1 LDDLD
6 FTGWARDLADAV
18 PTSSRPT
25 RSAIAT
31 IQTRSSALDIAVGA
45 AAELPDT
52 AVGRFTRQ
60 YADPMIRADVV
71 VAVPEGTSLPSG
83 LTDELVRILGAQG
96 WDAAS
101 VDPNPLPSARE
112 MFAIREAWKVFS

>member
-1 LDDLD
+1 
-6 FTGWARDLADAV
+6 
-18 PTSSRPT
+18 
-25 RSAIAT
+25 
-31 IQTRSSALDIAVGA
+31 
-45 AAELPDT
+45 
-52 AVGRFTRQ
+52 
-60 YADPMIRADVV
+60 MIRADVV

-83 LTDELVRILGAQG
+83 LSDELVQILGAQG